1 MVEMQVLSKV
11 LNNKDISLI
20 TNNNLTED
28 YFLNYVDEY
37 NFILNHYARYGNVPD
52 LETFLDKFPDF
63 QVVKVSE
70 NDEYLITTIRE
81 EAQYAK
87 TVPII
92 NKVADLL
99 QTNAYD
105 AVDYLRSVL
114 PTLDISKD
122 NIGTNIIKN
131 ATDRY
136 NEYLERANGNNK
148 LLSTGFLELDEIVGG
163 LNRGEEF
170 VVIVARTGEGK
181 TWVLLKM
188 LEELWKNKL
197 SVGLIEPEMSYNK
210 IGYRF
215 DTLNANISNTSLL
228 RGNDNINYKPYID
241 RLNKNKTPFI
251 VASPKDFDSNI
262 TVSKLKMFCETNN
275 LDVLGVDGISY
286 LRDERGKKSD
296 NKTTSLTNISE
307 DLMNLSI
314 SLGIPIICVVQSN
327 RTGAGT
333 ENAPELD
340 SIRDSD
346 GIAYNASMILA
357 IKQKEPGIEIVVR
370 KNRNGM
376 RDGKVLYAWDID
388 KGKFIYVPSNDDSV
402 SNDEQIQ
409 TQRKRFRD
417 RSEAI

>member
-122 NIGTNIIKN
+122 NVGTNIIKN

-148 LLSTGFLELDEIVGG
+148 FLSTGFLELDEIVGG

>member
-409 TQRKRFRD
+409 TQRRRFRD

>member
-357 IKQKEPGIEIVVR
+357 IKQKEPGIEIAVR

>member
-136 NEYLERANGNNK
+136 NEYLERANGNNRF
-148 LLSTGFLELDEIVGG
+148 LSTGFLELDEIVGG

>member
-122 NIGTNIIKN
+122 DIGTNIIKN

-409 TQRKRFRD
+409 TQRRRFRD

>member
-122 NIGTNIIKN
+122 DIGTNIIKN

>member
-148 LLSTGFLELDEIVGG
+148 FLSTGFLELDEIVGG

-409 TQRKRFRD
+409 TQRRRFRD

>member
-122 NIGTNIIKN
+122 NIGANIIKN

-228 RGNDNINYKPYID
+228 RGNDNIDYKPYID
-241 RLNKNKTPFI
+241 RLNKNKTPF
-251 VASPKDFDSNI
+251 
-262 TVSKLKMFCETNN
+262 
-275 LDVLGVDGISY
+275 DGISY

>member
-148 LLSTGFLELDEIVGG
+148 FLSTGFLELDEIVGG

>member
-11 LNNKDISLI
+11 LNDKDISLI

-105 AVDYLRSVL
+105 AVDYLKSVL

>member
-1 MVEMQVLSKV
+1 MVEMQILSKV
-11 LNNKDISLI
+11 LNDKDISLI
-20 TNNNLTED
+20 ANNNLTED

-37 NFILNHYARYGNVPD
+37 NFILNHYGKYGNVPD

-87 TVPII
+87 TVPIL

-99 QTNAYD
+99 QTNAYE
-105 AVDYLRSVL
+105 AVDYLKSVL
-114 PTLDISKD
+114 PTLESSEKV
-122 NIGTNIIKN
+122 GTNIIKN

-136 NEYLERANGNNK
+136 NEYLEKVTGKTK
-148 LLSTGFLELDEIVGG
+148 LLSTGLLELDEIVGG

-181 TWVLLKM
+181 TWILLKM
-188 LEELWKNKL
+188 LEELWKSKL

-228 RGNDNINYKPYID
+228 RGNDNLNYKQYID

-262 TVSKLKMFCETNN
+262 TVSKLKMFCEKNN
-275 LDVLGVDGISY
+275 LDVLGIDGISY

>member
-1 MVEMQVLSKV
+1 MQILSKV
-11 LNNKDISLI
+11 LNDKDISLI
-20 TNNNLTED
+20 ANNNLTED

-37 NFILNHYARYGNVPD
+37 NFILNHYGKYGNVPD

-87 TVPII
+87 TVPIL

-99 QTNAYD
+99 QTNAYE
-105 AVDYLRSVL
+105 AVDYLKSVL
-114 PTLDISKD
+114 PTLEISEKVV
-122 NIGTNIIKN
+122 GTNIIKN

-136 NEYLERANGNNK
+136 NEYLEKVTGKTK
-148 LLSTGFLELDEIVGG
+148 LLSTGLLELDEIVGG

-181 TWVLLKM
+181 TWILLKM
-188 LEELWKNKL
+188 LEELWKSKL

-228 RGNDNINYKPYID
+228 RGNDNLNYKQYID

-262 TVSKLKMFCETNN
+262 TVSKLKMFCEKNN
-275 LDVLGVDGISY
+275 LDVLGIDGISY